1 MAQVEHLTPMGH
13 LGTVDSPLTTLME
26 HLLEDLVE
34 AVVVALV
41 GEEEVVLLLL
51 VAPMVL
57 L

>member
-1 MAQVEHLTPMGH
+1 MAQLEHLTPMGL
-13 LGTVDSPLTTLME
+13 LGTGDSPLTTLME

>member
-1 MAQVEHLTPMGH
+1 MAQVEYLTPMGH
-13 LGTVDSPLTTLME
+13 LGTGDSLLTTLME

-41 GEEEVVLLLL
+41 GEEEVVHLLL